1 MNDKWGFK
9 NAWGNKLIST
19 GRNER
24 MKKKKQ
30 TNKQMINE
38 NNKWMNDWLTGN
50 EQTREQM
57 NKWKKNETTTER
69 CKKWMYGEMNRY
81 NT

>member
-24 MKKKKQ
+24 MKKKETNKQ
-30 TNKQMINE
+30 TNDQRK
-38 NNKWMNDWLTGN
+38 
-50 EQTREQM
+50 
-57 NKWKKNETTTER
+57 
-69 CKKWMYGEMNRY
+69 
-81 NT
+81 